1 MLEGVGVGAEVT
13 EMGLVASVILLYIV
27 PRSIYVEN
35 QDTSR
40 KITVRE
46 RGDESLFHQDLYDL
60 CSQ

>member
-1 MLEGVGVGAEVT
+1 VLEGVGVGAEVT
-13 EMGLVASVILLYIV
+13 GMGLVASVILLYIV

-46 RGDESLFHQDLYDL
+46 RGDEYLFHQDLYDL
-60 CSQ
+60 CPQ

>member
-1 MLEGVGVGAEVT
+1 VLEGVGVGAEVT
-13 EMGLVASVILLYIV
+13 GMGLVASVILLYIV

-60 CSQ
+60 CPQ